1 MPLTAAPELPEVPV
15 PQPDDL
21 DHPVSDGSPFSDD
34 EAGEALPDPQN
45 LRGGWQ
51 WRPCT
56 VDMRSLEGSYK
67 DEPRIL
73 NMGDVFDVESA
84 YQYFNHFCP
93 MLFIRDS
100 LIPVINTAFGEEHR
114 VTIYE
119 FHAWLAV
126 LIAKSQWGVPDNVFW
141 CLPIGSRLSAIMDP
155 KRFVA
160 IWKAMD
166 PTRATWGDPE
176 DPHRHCLL
184 YTSPSPRDRQKSRM
198 PSSA

>member
-1 MPLTAAPELPEVPV
+1 
-15 PQPDDL
+15 
-21 DHPVSDGSPFSDD
+21 
-34 EAGEALPDPQN
+34 
-45 LRGGWQ
+45 
-51 WRPCT
+51 
-56 VDMRSLEGSYK
+56 
-67 DEPRIL
+67 
-73 NMGDVFDVESA
+73 MGDVFDVEMA

-100 LIPVINTAFGEEHR
+100 LIPVINTAFGEEQR

-119 FHAWLAV
+119 FHARLAV

-166 PTRATWGDPE
+166 PTRATWGDPA
-176 DPHRHCLL
+176 DPHRHV
-184 YTSPSPRDRQKSRM
+184 TPII
-198 PSSA
+198 SASGLASLG